1 MINNFFVQNVLSDE
15 ECKLL
20 IERGLK
26 TDLQIM
32 HSSKIVN
39 GKVVNQDILKLDDNK
54 RKGSY
59 YYEDEMIEPIF
70 KSLTH
75 TLISI
80 INSTKIFNGIEYIGI
95 PKYTFNQYESGD
107 FLNWHKDSHE
117 IINGATATII
127 IQLNDNYEG
136 GEVMY
141 RLDNIDYT
149 VPKKVGSVFI
159 FDSNIEHNVNI
170 VESGV
175 RYSMNAWPSSKIKK
189 GLI

>member
-1 MINNFFVQNVLSDE
+1 MINNFFVQNVLTDK
-15 ECKLL
+15 ECELL
-20 IERGLK
+20 IERGLQ

-59 YYEDEMIEPIF
+59 YFEDEMKEPIF
-70 KSLTH
+70 TSLTD
-75 TLISI
+75 TLVSI

-95 PKYTFNQYESGD
+95 PKYTFNQYDGGD

-149 VPKKVGSVFI
+149 VPKKAGSVFI
-159 FDSNIEHNVNI
+159 FDSNIEHNVN
-170 VESGV
+170 VVKSGI

>member
-1 MINNFFVQNVLSDE
+1 MFNLFIENILSDS
-15 ECKLL
+15 ECNIL
-20 IERGLK
+20 IERGLQ

-32 HSSKIVN
+32 YSSKVVN
-39 GKVVNQDILKLDDNK
+39 GKVIAQDILKLDDNK

-59 YYEDEMIEPIF
+59 YFEDEMQEPIF
-70 KSLTH
+70 TSLTH
-75 TLISI
+75 TLVSI

-95 PKYTFNQYESGD
+95 PKYTFNQYEAGD
-107 FLNWHKDSHE
+107 FLNWHRDSHE

-141 RLDNIDYT
+141 RLDSKDYT
-149 VPKKVGSVFI
+149 VPKKAGSIFI
-159 FDSNIEHNVNI
+159 FDSNIEHNVNM
-170 VESGV
+170 VESGI

-189 GLI
+189 GLL

>member
-1 MINNFFVQNVLSDE
+1 MFNNFFVQNVLNDE
-15 ECKLL
+15 QCELL
-20 IERGLK
+20 IERGLQ

-32 HSSKIVN
+32 RSSKIVN

-59 YYEDEMIEPIF
+59 YFEDEMKEPIF
-70 KSLTH
+70 TSLTN
-75 TLISI
+75 TLLSV
-80 INSTKIFNGIEYIGI
+80 INSTKIFNGIEYIDI
-95 PKYTFNQYESGD
+95 QKYTFNQYDGGD

-117 IINGATATII
+117 IINGATSTII

-141 RLDNIDYT
+141 KLDNIDYT
-149 VPKKVGSVFI
+149 VPKKAGSVFI
-159 FDSNIEHNVNI
+159 FDSNIEHNVN
-170 VESGV
+170 VVKSGV

>member
-1 MINNFFVQNVLSDE
+1 MINNFFVQNVLTSE

-20 IERGLK
+20 IERGLQ

-39 GKVVNQDILKLDDNK
+39 GKVVKQDILKLDDNK

-59 YYEDEMIEPIF
+59 YFEDEMKEPIF
-70 KSLTH
+70 TSLTD
-75 TLISI
+75 TLVSI
-80 INSTKIFNGIEYIGI
+80 INSTKIFNGIEYISI
-95 PKYTFNQYESGD
+95 PKYTFNQYDGGD

-149 VPKKVGSVFI
+149 VPKKAGSVFI
-159 FDSNIEHNVNI
+159 FDSNIEHNVNV

-189 GLI
+189 TLL

>member
-1 MINNFFVQNVLSDE
+1 MINNFFVQNVLTSE

-20 IERGLK
+20 IERGLQ

-39 GKVVNQDILKLDDNK
+39 GKVVKQDILKLDDNK

-59 YYEDEMIEPIF
+59 YFEDEMKEPIF
-70 KSLTH
+70 TSLTD
-75 TLISI
+75 TLVSI
-80 INSTKIFNGIEYIGI
+80 INSTKIFNGIEYISI
-95 PKYTFNQYESGD
+95 PKYTFNQYDGGD

-141 RLDNIDYT
+141 RLDNIDYI
-149 VPKKVGSVFI
+149 VPKKAGSVFI
-159 FDSNIEHNVNI
+159 FDSNVEHNVNV

-189 GLI
+189 TLL

>member
-1 MINNFFVQNVLSDE
+1 MFNNFFVQNVLNDE
-15 ECKLL
+15 QCELL
-20 IERGLK
+20 IERGLQ

-32 HSSKIVN
+32 RSSKIVN

-59 YYEDEMIEPIF
+59 YFEDEMKEPIF
-70 KSLTH
+70 TSLTN
-75 TLISI
+75 TLLSV
-80 INSTKIFNGIEYIGI
+80 INSTKIFNGIEYIDI
-95 PKYTFNQYESGD
+95 QKYTFNQYDGGD

-117 IINGATATII
+117 IINGATSTII

-141 RLDNIDYT
+141 KLDNIDYI
-149 VPKKVGSVFI
+149 VPKKAGSVFI
-159 FDSNIEHNVNI
+159 FDSNIEHNVNM

-189 GLI
+189 GLL

>member
-1 MINNFFVQNVLSDE
+1 MFNNFFVQNVLNDE
-15 ECKLL
+15 QCELL
-20 IERGLK
+20 IERGLQ

-32 HSSKIVN
+32 RSSKIVN

-59 YYEDEMIEPIF
+59 YFEDEMKEPIF
-70 KSLTH
+70 TSLTN
-75 TLISI
+75 TLLSV
-80 INSTKIFNGIEYIGI
+80 INSTKIFNGIEYIDI
-95 PKYTFNQYESGD
+95 QKYTFNQYDGGD

-117 IINGATATII
+117 IINGATSTII

-141 RLDNIDYT
+141 KLDNIDYT
-149 VPKKVGSVFI
+149 VPKKAGSVFI
-159 FDSNIEHNVNI
+159 FDSNIEHNVNV

-189 GLI
+189 TLL

>member
-1 MINNFFVQNVLSDE
+1 MFNNFFVQNVLNDE
-15 ECKLL
+15 QCELL
-20 IERGLK
+20 IERGLQ

-32 HSSKIVN
+32 RSSKIVN

-59 YYEDEMIEPIF
+59 YFEDEMKEPIF
-70 KSLTH
+70 TSLTN
-75 TLISI
+75 TLLSV
-80 INSTKIFNGIEYIGI
+80 INSTKIFNGIEYIDI
-95 PKYTFNQYESGD
+95 QKYTFNQYDGGD

-141 RLDNIDYT
+141 RLDNIDYS
-149 VPKKVGSVFI
+149 VPKKAGSIFI

-189 GLI
+189 GLL

>member
-1 MINNFFVQNVLSDE
+1 MINNFFVQNVLTSE

-20 IERGLK
+20 IERGLQ

-39 GKVVNQDILKLDDNK
+39 GKVVKQDILKLDDNK

-59 YYEDEMIEPIF
+59 YFEDEMKEPIF
-70 KSLTH
+70 TSLTD
-75 TLISI
+75 TLVSI
-80 INSTKIFNGIEYIGI
+80 INSTKIFNGIEYISI
-95 PKYTFNQYESGD
+95 PKYTFNQYDGGD

-141 RLDNIDYT
+141 RLDNIDYI
-149 VPKKVGSVFI
+149 VPKKAGSVFI
-159 FDSNIEHNVNI
+159 FDSNIEHNVNV

-189 GLI
+189 TLL